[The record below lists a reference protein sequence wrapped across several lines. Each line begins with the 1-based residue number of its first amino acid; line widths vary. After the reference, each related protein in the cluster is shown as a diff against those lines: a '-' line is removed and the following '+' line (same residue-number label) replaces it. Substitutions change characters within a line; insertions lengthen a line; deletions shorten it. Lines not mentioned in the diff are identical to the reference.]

1 MGETKQQE
9 VINLRE
15 IASKIKSQRKKFI
28 LPLAITFVL
37 SCIYIFSFPRFYNT
51 ESKLAPE
58 SESAS
63 GGSMLGSIASSFG
76 FDLGEMQS
84 SDAINPLLYPDLMDD
99 NAFVCSLFD
108 IKIEVNTEDQHLS
121 TTYYDYL
128 NKHQKSTWWAPA
140 ISWFKNLF
148 KKKEAES
155 SGKAAFDP
163 YHLSL
168 RQNDILMVIQGNV
181 KLSVDKKTGV
191 ITINV
196 TDQEPSVCKALSD
209 SLIVKLQDYI
219 TRYRTNKARIDMVY
233 YEQLV
238 DSARRDYEEAYK
250 RHARFSDAN
259 MNMQLTSY
267 QNKRDAL
274 ENEMQLKYSTY
285 SALSAQLQAARS
297 KVQERTPAFTLLK
310 GAAVPVKPAGPKR
323 MIFVGTMLFLVFVA
337 RAFWMV
343 RKELHFTF

>member
-1 MGETKQQE
+1 MGETKQLE

-15 IASKIKSQRKKFI
+15 IASKIYSQRKKFI

-37 SCIYIFSFPRFYNT
+37 SCIYIFSFPRFYST

-58 SESAS
+58 SETA
-63 GGSMLGSIASSFG
+63 GGGGMLGSIASSFG
-76 FDLGEMQS
+76 FDLGEMQT

-108 IKIEVNTEDQHLS
+108 IMIEVNTEDRQLN
-121 TTYYDYL
+121 TTYYEYL
-128 NKHQKSTWWAPA
+128 SKHQKSTWWAPA
-140 ISWFKNLF
+140 INWVKNLF
-148 KKKEAES
+148 KKKEDGGGGGS
-155 SGKAAFDP
+155 AFDP
-163 YHLSL
+163 YHLSP
-168 RQNDILMVIQGNV
+168 RQNDILMTMQGNI

-196 TDQEPSVCKALSD
+196 TDQEPSVCKTLSD
-209 SLIVKLQDYI
+209 SLIVKLQDFI
-219 TRYRTNKARIDMVY
+219 TRYRTNKARIDVAY

-238 DSARRDYEEAYK
+238 DSARRDYEAAY
-250 RHARFSDAN
+250 RSHARFSDAN

-267 QNKRDAL
+267 RNKQEAL

-310 GAAVPVKPAGPKR
+310 GAAVPIKPAGPKR